1 MTATSRGMKGQVCA
15 ILLLMGIWPA
25 TACSLSLGDYRI
37 ADPDATGAGGA
48 ALAIDLSGSD
58 ASAGTEGAA
67 APTSLD
73 NGGRGGSAG
82 GTGATGGS
90 GGVPPSEIPASW
102 DSRDTL
108 WDTATWN

>member
-1 MTATSRGMKGQVCA
+1 MAATARGMKGQVCA
-15 ILLLMGIWPA
+15 VLLLSGIWPA
-25 TACSLSLGDYRI
+25 TACSLSLEDYRI

-48 ALAIDLSGSD
+48 ASDIDRFGSD

-73 NGGRGGSAG
+73 NGGLGGSSG
-82 GTGATGGS
+82 GTGGF
-90 GGVPPSEIPASW
+90 GGVPPSDTPASW
-102 DSRDTL
+102 DSPDTL

>member
-58 ASAGTEGAA
+58 ASAGTEGAT
-67 APTSLD
+67 APTSL
-73 NGGRGGSAG
+73 NGGRGGSAD